1 MTENFLIQN
10 LESNGGYILY
20 GNNSSGIDSVYAYKK
35 IVDLVTVPVYGDW
48 GVH

>member
-1 MTENFLIQN
+1 MEVISYMETIVLVLTVFML
-10 LESNGGYILY
+10 
-20 GNNSSGIDSVYAYKK
+20 KK